1 MAKKSSISTLQY
13 NLTSISY
20 DGNRITSVN
29 DASDDETTGLAP
41 RFFSGI
47 YSDAM
52 AYDANGN
59 ITRDDTRAISSV
71 TYHPF
76 LNLPKRVTFADG
88 SYLAWD
94 YRPDGR
100 KTQSTSAEK
109 YIRVTTTVNSKGDTI
124 VRQQTR
130 YNTDLRKYIGAFE
143 ISGSTW
149 RVYHDA
155 GHTDIA
161 SSGALTHRYYV
172 RDYLGSTRAV
182 IDEEG
187 NVLQS
192 TAYYPSGVP
201 LTSNDLAPQ
210 TIKLHTGKDF
220 FDLQGAGW
228 YDNQARYYDCLLGRF
243 TSQDPL
249 AEKYPGLNPYNHC
262 ANNPLRFVD
271 KDGRDIWEIDERGEI
286 KCHIT
291 TKDNDQFYMVDNN
304 GNRIKNKFIIFEN
317 IVIERS
323 STQKTNTSKLYDVY
337 RIRGDKNATKLF
349 EFFSQNTEVEW
360 SKFALGVSGKYGL
373 NYITTGHSTNSEP
386 AGADLFYKQLRYNY
400 TLRSHIHNH
409 PNNTPY
415 PSGLDT
421 RTNGDIG
428 FSKYVETHS
437 KQNPIFQIYIPKLD
451 LYIDYNSNSTWEN
464 FKSKK

>member
-143 ISGSTW
+143 I
-149 RVYHDA
+149 
-155 GHTDIA
+155 
-161 SSGALTHRYYV
+161 
-172 RDYLGSTRAV
+172 
-182 IDEEG
+182 
-187 NVLQS
+187 
-192 TAYYPSGVP
+192 
-201 LTSNDLAPQ
+201 
-210 TIKLHTGKDF
+210 
-220 FDLQGAGW
+220 
-228 YDNQARYYDCLLGRF
+228 RF
-243 TSQDPL
+243 
-249 AEKYPGLNPYNHC
+249 
-262 ANNPLRFVD
+262 
-271 KDGRDIWEIDERGEI
+271 
-286 KCHIT
+286 
-291 TKDNDQFYMVDNN
+291 
-304 GNRIKNKFIIFEN
+304 
-317 IVIERS
+317 
-323 STQKTNTSKLYDVY
+323 
-337 RIRGDKNATKLF
+337 
-349 EFFSQNTEVEW
+349 
-360 SKFALGVSGKYGL
+360 
-373 NYITTGHSTNSEP
+373 
-386 AGADLFYKQLRYNY
+386 
-400 TLRSHIHNH
+400 
-409 PNNTPY
+409 
-415 PSGLDT
+415 
-421 RTNGDIG
+421 
-428 FSKYVETHS
+428 
-437 KQNPIFQIYIPKLD
+437 
-451 LYIDYNSNSTWEN
+451 
-464 FKSKK
+464 